1 MPLEYRKNMSR
12 FLGAACALIAGATL
26 LVAASVNVAVAAD
39 DEDDDW
45 YDVKIMRKV
54 LQGIGLRRDG
64 AGIDYRERSPLVVPP
79 SRDLPQPDTNA
90 APNNPAWPVDP
101 DVKRGK
107 EEAAARRKPG
117 RAKESLL
124 EDDARP
130 LTPAE
135 LARGRS
141 SRGGK
146 EGYSTDPN
154 SEARPYQPSALG
166 AKSVFSW
173 DGLFGRGKE
182 ESAPFTGEPAR
193 STLTQPPVGYQ
204 TPSPNQP
211 YGVAPDRGKGKA
223 TTFEERMEEKR

>member
-1 MPLEYRKNMSR
+1 MPLEYRNLGG
-12 FLGAACALIAGATL
+12 FFGAACALIAGTML
-26 LVAASVNVAVAAD
+26 LIAASTHVAVAAD

-64 AGIDYRERSPLVVPP
+64 AAIDYRERSPLVVPP
-79 SRDLPQPDTNA
+79 SRDLPAPDTNA

-101 DVKRGK
+101 DIKRRK

-117 RAKESLL
+117 RAKESFI

-135 LARGRS
+135 LAKGRNPRGA
-141 SRGGK
+141 K

-154 SEARPYQPSALG
+154 SEARPYSPAALG

-173 DGLFGRGKE
+173 DGLFGSNKE

-193 STLTQPPVGYQ
+193 GSLTQPPAGYQ

-211 YGVAPDRGKGKA
+211 YGVGPNRGDRKA
-223 TTFEERMEEKR
+223 ATWEERMEDRR